1 MPNKNGVVR
10 RVYTLKTFF
19 CINNTKEVT
28 MKTFNQLREN
38 KVFDM
43 KMGGYTVTITK
54 NSKGFQLVI
63 DGDRVDVF
71 KTQKEAE
78 STAKQV
84 LKALG
89 KMK

>member
-1 MPNKNGVVR
+1 
-10 RVYTLKTFF
+10 
-19 CINNTKEVT
+19 

-43 KMGGYTVTITK
+43 KMGGYPVTITK

-71 KTQKEAE
+71 KTHKEAE

>member
-1 MPNKNGVVR
+1 
-10 RVYTLKTFF
+10 
-19 CINNTKEVT
+19 

-43 KMGGYTVTITK
+43 KMGGYPVTITK
-54 NSKGFQLVI
+54 NSKGFELVI

-89 KMK
+89 KIK

>member
-1 MPNKNGVVR
+1 
-10 RVYTLKTFF
+10 
-19 CINNTKEVT
+19 

-43 KMGGYTVTITK
+43 KMGGYPVTITK